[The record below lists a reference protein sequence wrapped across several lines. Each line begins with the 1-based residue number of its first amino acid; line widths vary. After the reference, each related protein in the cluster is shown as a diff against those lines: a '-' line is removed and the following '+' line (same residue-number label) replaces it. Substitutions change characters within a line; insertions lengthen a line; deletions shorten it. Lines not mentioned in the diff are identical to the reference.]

1 MDQSC
6 CLREASHLVSRYI
19 FHIQPGTNGGPCQEH
34 WDWLVQTEHP
44 PEKNWAEPALTPSR
58 RQCPYGH
65 SENHFRSY
73 SAKSLVLKLRTQM
86 RALTASKDPY
96 KLKCAQTLCVNRNI
110 FVTVVPW
117 SCMVFKNIP
126 TRVKKSNSYILLIM
140 SHNPA
145 HQDAP
150 TSQGTQP
157 TPTVPPIALVYA
169 FRYVLSTI

>member
-1 MDQSC
+1 MTDEVRKWEDKPYGPNDSNIF
-6 CLREASHLVSRYI
+6 LVFER
-19 FHIQPGTNGGPCQEH
+19 
-34 WDWLVQTEHP
+34 D
-44 PEKNWAEPALTPSR
+44 LTPSR
-58 RQCPYGH
+58 RRYPYGYP
-65 SENHFRSY
+65 ENHFRSY